1 MLDEDVVEV
10 DITWFDL
17 YPVDDE
23 EALRPGDSIED
34 PAVVSNSKLDGCVEA
49 LILLPKQLRY
59 SVTINFLPQ

>member
-34 PAVVSNSKLDGCVEA
+34 PVMIIDSDDE
-49 LILLPKQLRY
+49 
-59 SVTINFLPQ
+59 